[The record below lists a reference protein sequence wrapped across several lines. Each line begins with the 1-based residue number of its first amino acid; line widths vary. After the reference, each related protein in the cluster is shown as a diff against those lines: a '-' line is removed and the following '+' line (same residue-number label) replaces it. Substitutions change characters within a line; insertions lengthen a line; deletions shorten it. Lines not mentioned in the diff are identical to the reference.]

1 MFNFQWTPNP
11 VLQMSKKWP
20 TWWEGYTL
28 KNLIMNLKVNMLS
41 NGEEIINIPFTK
53 LSNFDEKIK
62 NIENTNITATS
73 IDVLPLTQLIGG
85 DINMKTATFIK
96 AYFIYKFCN
105 IRNGDFFRSQA
116 DNLTKFGQTILS
128 DKIINPSG
136 LFVPDQDNNKK
147 GNTKWIEYIY
157 FNLYFTKN
165 PNKPVENINFSFQ
178 TPTTTSGG
186 GRCGHDAVVSEHN
199 GGSKIKQY
207 TKKNMKTKKYT
218 RRNNG
223 KKNKKTIHKYQNKK
237 NKKTI
242 RQRGGDID
250 ADIKTVMNYYIN
262 PSIDNSYLTMAT
274 KNVNKYITSN
284 PSNTS
289 KLLEFKNSV
298 DKKFEELRLATYGGI
313 KPENKKLYK
322 EKLNSI
328 LTNIKTNANPPLDS
342 PSTPV
347 DPTNTPVEAETEV
360 STTPPQI
367 ESTNTRGEL
376 NENDK
381 ADLQKILWQLLNYH
395 KVDTIGEDDYD
406 AAKSYLLRL
415 SKELNNTEI
424 QNIRSKIDSRLKE
437 MVANP
442 SDLGTTSNEDSR
454 KYTNELI
461 NLKNELEPYFS
472 PSIIKANNII
482 GPVKGDFSNILN
494 YYVDPSISEEDL
506 KTSLG
511 NIKPTL
517 DTLSIDELKNMYV
530 LTSLRIKQLN
540 DPKLEK
546 DPSKVLGKANFSA
559 NTTRRFILANLQKKD
574 KRFEDGANVQKLL
587 DESTELFENPNLI
600 DNELEEAVKAFPEFD
615 KKLELKD
622 KLNVNENIPA
632 KQEEMKQKQ
641 LIVERQQINK
651 QLGSEIQEKL
661 AQDEAK
667 KLQGEDEATQNR
679 IGKDLVFD
687 IVGIDFSAFRDT
699 QEITETIVKNKM
711 INNEINNKQS
721 ENEKLKTIFKIFM
734 KKYNEYL
741 TIFANDVQMDVKQKH
756 DLPIFINTYL
766 LLACYNT
773 ALREANMP
781 LTKFNNDSWWF
792 FTAGD
797 FKIIANYLDIEII
810 IDNFNKLIGETPEVT
825 PEVGTSTADVKEVE
839 SEKLETVSTE
849 SKGEAEEKTP

>member
-1 MFNFQWTPNP
+1 
-11 VLQMSKKWP
+11 
-20 TWWEGYTL
+20 
-28 KNLIMNLKVNMLS
+28 
-41 NGEEIINIPFTK
+41 
-53 LSNFDEKIK
+53 
-62 NIENTNITATS
+62 
-73 IDVLPLTQLIGG
+73 
-85 DINMKTATFIK
+85 
-96 AYFIYKFCN
+96 
-105 IRNGDFFRSQA
+105 
-116 DNLTKFGQTILS
+116 
-128 DKIINPSG
+128 
-136 LFVPDQDNNKK
+136 
-147 GNTKWIEYIY
+147 
-157 FNLYFTKN
+157 
-165 PNKPVENINFSFQ
+165 
-178 TPTTTSGG
+178 
-186 GRCGHDAVVSEHN
+186 
-199 GGSKIKQY
+199 
-207 TKKNMKTKKYT
+207 
-218 RRNNG
+218 
-223 KKNKKTIHKYQNKK
+223 
-237 NKKTI
+237 
-242 RQRGGDID
+242 
-250 ADIKTVMNYYIN
+250 
-262 PSIDNSYLTMAT
+262 
-274 KNVNKYITSN
+274 
-284 PSNTS
+284 
-289 KLLEFKNSV
+289 
-298 DKKFEELRLATYGGI
+298 
-313 KPENKKLYK
+313 
-322 EKLNSI
+322 
-328 LTNIKTNANPPLDS
+328 
-342 PSTPV
+342 
-347 DPTNTPVEAETEV
+347 
-360 STTPPQI
+360 
-367 ESTNTRGEL
+367 
-376 NENDK
+376 
-381 ADLQKILWQLLNYH
+381 
-395 KVDTIGEDDYD
+395 
-406 AAKSYLLRL
+406 
-415 SKELNNTEI
+415 
-424 QNIRSKIDSRLKE
+424 
-437 MVANP
+437 
-442 SDLGTTSNEDSR
+442 
-454 KYTNELI
+454 
-461 NLKNELEPYFS
+461 
-472 PSIIKANNII
+472 
-482 GPVKGDFSNILN
+482 
-494 YYVDPSISEEDL
+494 
-506 KTSLG
+506 
-511 NIKPTL
+511 
-517 DTLSIDELKNMYV
+517 